1 MDPTTS
7 EFEAQCFARQADQM
21 LAQLRA
27 RLAPE
32 DYRLVRQLR
41 HLDDLATVAACAEA
55 EERFL
60 HALVAHFP
68 AHALALQG
76 VLAHVRAT
84 DADCDTLRGF
94 PTGRQGG

>member
-1 MDPTTS
+1 MDPTLS
-7 EFEAQCFARQADQM
+7 ETDAQGFARQADQV

-41 HLDDLATVAACAEA
+41 HLDDLATVAACAAA

-60 HALVAHFP
+60 DALVAHFP
-68 AHALALQG
+68 DHALALQG
-76 VLAHVRAT
+76 VLAHIRAT
-84 DADCDTLRGF
+84 DADCDTLRGL
-94 PTGRQGG
+94 PAGRQGG